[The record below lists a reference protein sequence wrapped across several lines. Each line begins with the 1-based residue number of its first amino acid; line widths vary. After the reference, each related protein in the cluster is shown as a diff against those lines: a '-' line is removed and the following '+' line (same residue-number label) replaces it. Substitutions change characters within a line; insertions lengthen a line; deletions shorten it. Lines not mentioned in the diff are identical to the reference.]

1 MIDIHNHTLYG
12 VDDGPKEISESIE
25 MLHEA
30 KSQGVD
36 TIILTP
42 HYRHGMFKYN
52 IYDIDEHFEAL
63 NKIAS
68 EIGIKLYLGCEYHV
82 DSEMIE
88 YISTG
93 RCRSLGDG
101 RYVLAE
107 YSHNSEYRMIHSSVQ
122 ELLSNGFT
130 PIIAHAERYPMLVK
144 DLDNVA
150 QLHNMGCLI
159 QSNADSIL
167 GVDGRMFKKICKK
180 LLKNELV
187 DIVASDSHGIEER
200 TMHLKEC
207 QAYINKKYGTEYAKK
222 LFEMNPKLVISSIE
236 NR

>member
-1 MIDIHNHTLYG
+1 MLFG
-12 VDDGPKEISESIE
+12 VDDGPKEINESIE

-30 KSQGVD
+30 KNQNVD

-52 IYDIDEHFEAL
+52 LFDIDEHFVVL
-63 NKIAS
+63 KKLAS
-68 EIGIKLYLGCEYHV
+68 EIGITLYLGCEYHV
-82 DSEMIE
+82 DSEIIE

-93 RCRSLGDG
+93 RCHSLGDG

-107 YSHNSEYRMIHSSVQ
+107 YSHNSEYRMIHSGVQ

-144 DLDNVA
+144 DLDNIA
-150 QLHNMGCLI
+150 QLRNMGCLV

-167 GVDGRMFKKICKK
+167 GIDGRMLKKVCKK

-187 DIVASDSHGIEER
+187 DIVASDCHGIEER
-200 TMHLKEC
+200 TMHLQEC
-207 QAYINKKYGTEYAKK
+207 QIYISKKYGMKYADK
-222 LFEMNPKLVISSIE
+222 LFETNPNVVISSIE
-236 NR
+236 NK